1 MWWGSMKERVRQRKR
16 ECLGGKDRKRNE
28 RADLSLHLGK
38 QPPSAPWPTLLFPL
52 SDTAVIYC
60 SSRLIKQAFYVLRD
74 EGGGFWKGEGCG
86 NSRLNGEPSE
96 DVNRRPWRHLP
107 GPGSMALFSRLYWG
121 SDVFG
126 FHVLHPFSPS
136 SFSSALCCCSFW
148 FLVCWRTPAVN
159 LWFLHGESGLPN
171 GKWLLMWFGWI
182 LLLFLTSL
190 IWSQSPVAEVI
201 WISVANAKQV
211 DETTEKVFI
220 CNAFLNKAS
229 FNY

>member
-74 EGGGFWKGEGCG
+74 KGGGFWKGEGCG

-126 FHVLHPFSPS
+126 FHVLHPFFP
-136 SFSSALCCCSFW
+136 
-148 FLVCWRTPAVN
+148 LV
-159 LWFLHGESGLPN
+159 
-171 GKWLLMWFGWI
+171 
-182 LLLFLTSL
+182 LLLCAVLLFFMISSLLKDTCCESLVLAWGEWLTEWKMAFDVVWLDFITLSHKFDMKSVPSG
-190 IWSQSPVAEVI
+190 WSHMDIGGQCQLGWWNHRKI
-201 WISVANAKQV
+201 IY
-211 DETTEKVFI
+211 
-220 CNAFLNKAS
+220 L
-229 FNY
+229 